1 MIIFPPNSMLKGGTR
16 PRNFLKGQT
25 FKATWVWTTGGPQTQ
40 PNQTGDGINF
50 ASKISGHVLVFQPVV
65 LLCWST
71 ICNVDPW
78 LGFLYTVPPHPLISM
93 LWRALFIHLRNLFR
107 ERADAA
113 QNIKEQNNIEIGGRG
128 EHEERLHRDK
138 HCTTQKKSKLLCPF
152 TCEIN
157 SVTSS
162 ILDGC
167 FPHKYASESTRRY
180 LVVRG
185 VRGRALKGCNIVSF

>member
-16 PRNFLKGQT
+16 PRNFLKGQS
-25 FKATWVWTTGGPQTQ
+25 FKATWVWTTGGPQSQ

-107 ERADAA
+107 EKADAA
-113 QNIKEQNNIEIGGRG
+113 QGIKERNNIEIGGTG
-128 EHEERLHRDK
+128 
-138 HCTTQKKSKLLCPF
+138 
-152 TCEIN
+152 
-157 SVTSS
+157 
-162 ILDGC
+162 G
-167 FPHKYASESTRRY
+167 TRRKVSQRQRQHNTKNKQTTTSFY
-180 LVVRG
+180 LRNKF
-185 VRGRALKGCNIVSF
+185 RHQ